1 MTGTEDTFL
10 DAGDTDNGVTAERD
24 GVSLGRSE
32 YDSTRHLFEPGTAGG
47 GADRGASES
56 SISTL
61 LGAHFLH
68 VSELIDYVWKT
79 PGDLD

>member
-1 MTGTEDTFL
+1 MEFHSVDPSTTAHDTCLNPEPLAAVLTG
-10 DAGDTDNGVTAERD
+10 
-24 GVSLGRSE
+24 
-32 YDSTRHLFEPGTAGG
+32 
-47 GADRGASES
+47 GASES